1 MNQLITVSILL
12 GILLAT
18 CILFTTVFTNRLTN
32 SQLYDSLDRSSPI
45 DAMRGVLALSV
56 MTHHFYITYVWK
68 TVGEWKAPEILF
80 LDNLGAVGVSLF
92 FLTTGFLF
100 LNKIKKNIVDWK
112 ALYISRFRRIL
123 PLFFFAATI
132 VILIT
137 FMSIDRPINDYESLK
152 FIFKWLVFLG
162 RDIDSFQSVQ
172 IIAGVHWSLIYEW
185 AFYLLLP
192 FIFIILHKK
201 SPPKIV
207 LALCFIPALYIL
219 TITGKKIYLL
229 FVLSYLSIFFKDQIK
244 DLIRNHE
251 SKCNILVLSIL
262 LFTMCFT
269 HAYSIIQQILVSIV
283 FAFIANGL
291 SLFVLNNKGL
301 KVLGDISYSI
311 YLMHGII
318 LYTLFTIL
326 NIFNFKESIYSF
338 MTYYPLVFIITIF
351 TSLFTHKFIEKKFIE
366 NHRKDLNKLT
376 QPTLS

>member
-1 MNQLITVSILL
+1 MNELITVSILL
-12 GILLAT
+12 GILLTT
-18 CILFTTVFTNRLTN
+18 CILITTVFTSRLTN

-100 LNKIKKNIVDWK
+100 LNKIKKNPVDWK

-123 PLFFFAATI
+123 PLFFFAVTI

-137 FMSIDRPINDYESLK
+137 FMSIDRSINDYESLK
-152 FIFKWLVFLG
+152 FIFKWLVFFG
-162 RDIDSFQSVQ
+162 GDIDSFQSVQ
-172 IIAGVHWSLIYEW
+172 IIAGVHWTLVYEW
-185 AFYLLLP
+185 AFYLMLP
-192 FIFIILHKK
+192 FIFIVLHKK
-201 SPPKIV
+201 SPPKIL
-207 LALCFIPALYIL
+207 LALCFIPVLCIL
-219 TITGKKIYLL
+219 MITGNKIYLL
-229 FVLSYLSIFFKDQIK
+229 FILSYLSIFYKEQIK
-244 DLIRNHE
+244 YLIKNY
-251 SKCNILVLSIL
+251 KNQCNIAILAIL
-262 LFTMCFT
+262 LFTMCLT
-269 HAYSIIQQILVSIV
+269 HAYSVAQQILVSIV

-291 SLFVLNNKGL
+291 NLFVLNNKGL

-326 NIFNFKESIYSF
+326 NIFDFKDGIYSF
-338 MTYYPLVFIITIF
+338 ITYYPFVFIITIF

-366 NHRKDLNKLT
+366 NHKKDLDKLS